1 MTSLNKQVPD
11 ERVRFLEPAVQKE
24 WAAFIEN
31 WHKDKRGAAI
41 NQELEQNNLQLV
53 RKMNEAGVPIM
64 AGTDSTYL
72 MPNLYYGF
80 SLHEEL
86 QLLVKAGL
94 SPLQALQAAT
104 INPARYLENEDKQG
118 TVEVGKLADLVLLDA
133 NPLTD
138 IRNTTQIHA
147 VIMNGHL
154 IDRTEILKKLK
165 THPIIKEFFRKQK

>member
-1 MTSLNKQVPD
+1 
-11 ERVRFLEPAVQKE
+11 
-24 WAAFIEN
+24 
-31 WHKDKRGAAI
+31 
-41 NQELEQNNLQLV
+41 
-53 RKMNEAGVPIM
+53 
-64 AGTDSTYL
+64 
-72 MPNLYYGF
+72 
-80 SLHEEL
+80 
-86 QLLVKAGL
+86 
-94 SPLQALQAAT
+94 
-104 INPARYLENEDKQG
+104 LENEDKQG